1 MPKRGHGGAFRGRE
15 RVQVFW
21 FILLA
26 VLAVFGFVAGNWMS
40 RGSRQ
45 RTVLVGGG
53 ALGLLAIWVWLLHH
67 PAVAVHVLPV
77 SVLAHVEGVGAVP
90 LFMAI
95 VGVAWT
101 NASLPRQRRITI
113 LAAFFGGIFFLQGS
127 LWMLQS
133 APARVL
139 GESSRQTVVM
149 QSQDYTCVPAACATA
164 LHRLGVLTSEAEMAE
179 LTQTR
184 PGTGSTLIR
193 ALDGLRR
200 KLDREMGRIAG
211 VDADESE
218 ASIRSVRIA
227 GTLRPELL
235 QPALTEL
242 VLLQP
247 PLITPLQAETT
258 QLHMVVIL
266 SVDRGSI
273 RIADP
278 ELGVIRLS
286 TDEFAQQYTGQVIHF
301 VRR

>member
-1 MPKRGHGGAFRGRE
+1 M
-15 RVQVFW
+15 QVFW
-21 FILLA
+21 FILLS
-26 VLAVFGFVAGNWMS
+26 VLAVLGFIAGNRLS

-45 RTVLVGGG
+45 RAALVGGG
-53 ALGLLAIWVWLLHH
+53 ALSLLAIWVWLLHH

-90 LFMAI
+90 MFMAI

-127 LWMLQS
+127 IWMLQS

-139 GESSRQTVVM
+139 GESSRQTLVM

-164 LHRLGVLTSEAEMAE
+164 LHRLGVLTSEAEMAD

-200 KLDREMGRIAG
+200 KLDRETESVVA
-211 VDADESE
+211 ANTSE
-218 ASIRSVRIA
+218 ASIRSARIA
-227 GTLRPELL
+227 STLRPELL

-247 PLITPLQAETT
+247 PLITPLQTETT